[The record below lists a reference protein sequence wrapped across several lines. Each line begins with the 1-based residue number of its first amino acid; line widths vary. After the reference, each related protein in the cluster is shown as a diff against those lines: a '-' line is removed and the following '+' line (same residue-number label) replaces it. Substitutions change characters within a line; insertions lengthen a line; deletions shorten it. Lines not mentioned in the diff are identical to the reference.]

1 MDAASQTG
9 GTPAARKVLSR
20 EALSAARERARAQ
33 GRRVVQCH
41 GCFDIVHPGH
51 IRHLRFARAQG
62 DVLLV
67 SITPDALVG
76 KGAGRPLIPQE
87 LRAENLAELDCVD
100 WVHVAGEATAV
111 ELLEAVRPDVYI
123 KGQEYESNR
132 DPRFGDERA
141 TVERH
146 GGRVVFSSGDVVFSS
161 TALIGALESSFDPVH
176 GRLSQLLGEPNL
188 SGERLD
194 GVLGDMRG
202 RRIVVV
208 GESIADTYVF
218 CDRPGVAGESPIM
231 TLRPAE
237 HRHYDGGAAVIAR
250 HAAALGARP
259 VLVTAMGDD
268 EASERMRHRLG
279 AEGVEVRGV
288 AMRARLPEKQRFL
301 VGAQKVMKVDLV
313 DPIAL
318 DAGAQDRL
326 IAEAVE
332 AAGAGGC
339 DAAILA
345 DFGLGLLTPAVTQR
359 LSAALRPVAGVL
371 AGDVSGRRSSL
382 AEMRGLDLVCPSEGE
397 LRDAIGAH
405 GEGLPAAVW
414 RLLDETGVRSAIVTL
429 GAEGLI
435 AFGRLEAGGD
445 GSGWQRRVRG
455 EHVPALTPHAVDE
468 LGCGDALLASA
479 TLALASGASL
489 LAAGLIGAAAASV
502 EARRL
507 GNIPVGT
514 TEQRREI
521 GRQHRTRLAEEAP
534 EDREHH
540 TAPMPGEPGL
550 RAWDEPERVAS

>member
-1 MDAASQTG
+1 MPNASD

-20 EALSAARERARAQ
+20 EALLRARMAARAS

-62 DVLLV
+62 DLLLV

-111 ELLEAVRPDVYI
+111 ELLDAVRPDIYI

-132 DPRFGDERA
+132 DPRFKLERE
-141 TVERH
+141 TVEAH

-161 TALIGALESSFDPVH
+161 TALIGALETSFDPVH
-176 GRLSQLLGEPNL
+176 GRLSQLLGEPDL
-188 SGERLD
+188 SPQRLD
-194 GVLGDMRG
+194 ALLSDMRG
-202 RRIVVV
+202 RRMVVV
-208 GESIADTYVF
+208 GESIVDTYVF
-218 CDRPGVAGESPIM
+218 CDRADVAGESPM
-231 TLRPAE
+231 LTLRPAE
-237 HRHYDGGAAVIAR
+237 HRRYDGGAAVVAR

-259 VLVTAMGDD
+259 VLVTAMPDD
-268 EASERMRHRLG
+268 EEAERMRRRLV
-279 AEGVEVRGV
+279 AEGVEVRAV
-288 AMRARLPEKQRFL
+288 PMRAKLPEKQRFL

-313 DPIAL
+313 EPIAL
-318 DAGAQDRL
+318 DAAAQDRL
-326 IAEAVE
+326 IAEAVD

-359 LSAALRPVAGVL
+359 LSAALRPVAGLL

-382 AEMRGLDLVCPSEGE
+382 AEMRGLDLVCPSENE

-405 GEGLPAAVW
+405 SEGLPAAVW

-435 AFGRLEAGGD
+435 AFGRLETEGD
-445 GSGWQRRVRG
+445 GRGWQRRVRG
-455 EHVPALTPHAVDE
+455 EHVPALTPHAVDQ

-479 TLALASGASL
+479 TLAMASGASL
-489 LAAGLIGAAAASV
+489 LAAGLLGAAAASV

-507 GNIPVGT
+507 GNIPVGA
-514 TEQRREI
+514 TELRREV
-521 GRQHRTRLAEEAP
+521 GRLHQARLAYAAP
-534 EDREHH
+534 EDRGGG
-540 TAPMPGEPGL
+540 APTLVGS
-550 RAWDEPERVAS
+550 WDEPERAAS